1 MMTRLTAYECS
12 LPTLIFNR
20 TGLNWN
26 AVPTI
31 IKVPNPPPKVTPKR
45 LAPSPRA
52 PLPPPKRRRTEPTV
66 ESLYKVYLSFLTV
79 KIVQYFRME
88 VKAFLT
94 RPFLFSVLINST
106 LY

>member
-26 AVPTI
+26 AVPTN

-45 LAPSPRA
+45 PAP
-52 PLPPPKRRRTEPTV
+52 
-66 ESLYKVYLSFLTV
+66 
-79 KIVQYFRME
+79 
-88 VKAFLT
+88 
-94 RPFLFSVLINST
+94 
-106 LY
+106 